1 MTPSQNAAAPRTP
14 LRARLRPALR
24 PALAAGLAAFT
35 ALSLAAVPAGTAHA
49 QEKRLK
55 AWGNNRSG
63 QLGDGTWTDFRTT
76 STTVLGLTSAE
87 VDKIAAGGGGSTTGH
102 GLALLK
108 DRTVMSWGANSSGQL
123 GDGSVFSHNAP
134 GQVVNL
140 SDGRD
145 VAAGGWH
152 SLALLADQTVV
163 AWGRNNY
170 GQLGNGTNSDSSV
183 PVRVEGLNKVVAI
196 AAGLNHS
203 IALREDGTV
212 WAWGY
217 NINGQLGDGTS
228 ASRNVPAPVG
238 GLSGVTEIAA
248 GCNHNLALI
257 GPPSGG
263 TKPTSGNSVKAWGYN
278 ATGQLGDN
286 STINRY
292 APVDTQGIWL
302 GGVSQIAAGCNH
314 SLAVTDSDNKL
325 KAWGQNTSGQVGDG
339 TTDYRITPVPVP
351 GIKGVQLVAGGREHT
366 IALLGDNTVRSWGAN
381 GSGQLGN
388 GTTTESSTPVTTLT
402 ALTGVDKIAAPVG
415 GDFSLAN

>member
-1 MTPSQNAAAPRTP
+1 MHLIRPGRRFAVAFCSLAVLLPPLAAHAAAPTSASP
-14 LRARLRPALR
+14 SH
-24 PALAAGLAAFT
+24 AAA
-35 ALSLAAVPAGTAHA
+35 PAGKALA

-55 AWGNNRSG
+55 SWGNNRAG

-76 STTVLGLTSAE
+76 ATTVLGLTSAE
-87 VDKIAAGGGGSTTGH
+87 VTKIAAGGGGPSTGH
-102 GLALLK
+102 GLALLT
-108 DRTVMSWGANSSGQL
+108 DGTVQSWGANGSGQL

-140 SDGRD
+140 SNAVGI
-145 VAAGGWH
+145 AAGGGH
-152 SLALLADQTVV
+152 SLALLDDGTVM

-196 AAGLNHS
+196 AGGLNHS
-203 IALREDGTV
+203 LALREDGTV

-228 ASRNVPAPVG
+228 ASRNVPSPVG
-238 GLSGVTEIAA
+238 GLSGVTRIAA
-248 GCNHNLALI
+248 GCNHNLALV
-257 GPPSGG
+257 GASDS
-263 TKPTSGNSVKAWGYN
+263 KGNTVKAWGYN

-292 APVDTQGIWL
+292 TPVDTQGIWL
-302 GGVSQIAAGCNH
+302 GGISQIAAGCNH
-314 SLAVTDSDNKL
+314 SLAVTDHDDKL
-325 KAWGQNTSGQVGDG
+325 KVWGQNTSGQLGDG

-351 GIKGVQLVAGGREHT
+351 GLKGVQLVTGGREHT
-366 IALLGDNTVRSWGAN
+366 VALLGDGTVRSWGAN

-388 GTTTESSTPVTTLT
+388 GTTTDSSTPMTTLT
-402 ALTGVDKIAAPVG
+402 GLTGADKIATPVG
-415 GDFSLAN
+415 SDFSMAN

>member
-1 MTPSQNAAAPRTP
+1 MTNSRTTQRLRLRSTLAAAV
-14 LRARLRPALR
+14 AALT
-24 PALAAGLAAFT
+24 ALGLAA
-35 ALSLAAVPAGTAHA
+35 LPAGSAHA

-76 STTVLGLTSAE
+76 STSVLGLTSAE
-87 VDKIAAGGGGSTTGH
+87 VVKIAAGGAGPTNGH
-102 GLALLK
+102 GLALLT
-108 DRTVMSWGANSSGQL
+108 DRTVQSWGANTFGQL

-140 SDGRD
+140 SNVTDI
-145 VAAGGWH
+145 AGGGAH

-163 AWGRNNY
+163 AWGHNNY
-170 GQLGNGTNSDSSV
+170 GQLGNGTNTDSSV
-183 PVRVEGLNKVVAI
+183 PVRVEGLNKVIAI

-228 ASRNVPAPVG
+228 ASRNVAFQVSN
-238 GLSGVTEIAA
+238 LTGVTRIAA
-248 GCNHNLALI
+248 GCNHNIALV
-257 GPPSGG
+257 GPPSGPS
-263 TKPTSGNSVKAWGYN
+263 KPTSGNAVKAWGYN

-286 STINRY
+286 STISRY
-292 APVDTQGIWL
+292 TPVDTQGIWL

-314 SLAVTDSDNKL
+314 SMAVTDSDNKL
-325 KAWGQNTSGQVGDG
+325 KAWGQNTSGQIGDG

-351 GIKGVQLVAGGREHT
+351 GITGVQLVAGGREHT
-366 IALLGDNTVRSWGAN
+366 VALLGDNTVRSWGNN

-388 GTTTESSTPVTTLT
+388 GTTDNSTTPVTSLT
-402 ALTGVDKIAAPVG
+402 ALTGVDKLAAPVG

>member
-1 MTPSQNAAAPRTP
+1 MRTSPTRRRLAAA
-14 LRARLRPALR
+14 LCSLVAL
-24 PALAAGLAAFT
+24 LAPVTVQNLV
-35 ALSLAAVPAGTAHA
+35 SPDIAHA

-55 AWGNNRSG
+55 SWGNNRSG

-76 STTVLGLTSAE
+76 ATTVLGLTSAE
-87 VDKIAAGGGGSTTGH
+87 VVKIDAGGGGSATGH
-102 GLALLK
+102 GLALLT
-108 DRTVMSWGANSSGQL
+108 DRTVQSWGANGSGQL

-140 SDGRD
+140 SDATDIAG
-145 VAAGGWH
+145 GGWH
-152 SLALLADQTVV
+152 SLALRADGTVV
-163 AWGRNNY
+163 SWGRNNY

-196 AAGLNHS
+196 AGGLNHS
-203 IALREDGTV
+203 LALREDGTV

-238 GLSGVTEIAA
+238 NLTGVTAIAA
-248 GCNHNLALI
+248 GCNHNLALT
-257 GPPSGG
+257 GRPG
-263 TKPTSGNSVKAWGYN
+263 SGNAVKAWGYN

-292 APVDTQGIWL
+292 SPVDTQGSWP
-302 GGVSQIAAGCNH
+302 GGVSRIAAGCNH
-314 SLAVTDSDNKL
+314 SLAVTDTDNRL

-351 GIKGVQLVAGGREHT
+351 GLKGVQLVDGGREHT

>member
-1 MTPSQNAAAPRTP
+1 M
-14 LRARLRPALR
+14 
-24 PALAAGLAAFT
+24 
-35 ALSLAAVPAGTAHA
+35 A

-55 AWGNNRSG
+55 AWGNNRAG

-76 STTVLGLTSAE
+76 ATTVLGLTSAE
-87 VDKIAAGGGGSTTGH
+87 VVKIAAGGAGAANGH
-102 GLALLK
+102 GLALLT
-108 DRTVMSWGANSSGQL
+108 DRTVQTWGNNGSGQL

-140 SDGRD
+140 ANVTDIT
-145 VAAGGWH
+145 AGGAH
-152 SLALLADQTVV
+152 SMALLADQTVV

-170 GQLGNGTNSDSSV
+170 GQLGNGTNADSSV
-183 PVRVEGLNKVVAI
+183 PVRVKGLNKVIAI

-228 ASRNVPAPVG
+228 ASRNIPSPVG
-238 GLSGVTEIAA
+238 GLTGVTLIAA
-248 GCNHNLALI
+248 GCNHNIALV
-257 GPPSGG
+257 GAKGS
-263 TKPTSGNSVKAWGYN
+263 SGNAVKAWGYN

-286 STINRY
+286 STITRY
-292 APVDTQGIWL
+292 TPVDTQGIWL
-302 GGVSQIAAGCNH
+302 GGVSQIAAGGNH
-314 SLAVTDSDNKL
+314 SMAVTDNDNKL
-325 KAWGQNTSGQVGDG
+325 KAWGQNTSGQIGDG

-351 GIKGVQLVAGGREHT
+351 GLTGVRLVAGGREHS
-366 IALLGDNTVRSWGAN
+366 IVLLGDHTVRSWGAN
-381 GSGQLGN
+381 GSGQLAN
-388 GTTTESSTPVTTLT
+388 GTTEGSSSPVTSLT

>member
-1 MTPSQNAAAPRTP
+1 MHLTPHLARTGRRLAAALCSFVAVVAPVTVHN
-14 LRARLRPALR
+14 
-24 PALAAGLAAFT
+24 LASADI
-35 ALSLAAVPAGTAHA
+35 AHA

-55 AWGNNRSG
+55 SWGNNRSG

-76 STTVLGLTSAE
+76 ATTVLGLTSAE
-87 VDKIAAGGGGSTTGH
+87 VVKIEAGGASASSGH
-102 GLALLK
+102 GLALLT
-108 DRTVMSWGANSSGQL
+108 DRTVQSWGANGSGQL

-140 SDGRD
+140 ANATDI
-145 VAAGGWH
+145 AAGGSH
-152 SLALLADQTVV
+152 SLALLADGTVV

-170 GQLGNGTNSDSSV
+170 GQLGNGSHSDSSV
-183 PVRVEGLNKVVAI
+183 PVRVEGLNKVTAI
-196 AAGLNHS
+196 AGGLNHS
-203 IALREDGTV
+203 IALREDGTG

-228 ASRNVPAPVG
+228 ASRNVPAPVA
-238 GLSGVTEIAA
+238 GLTGVSHIAA
-248 GCNHNLALI
+248 GCNHNLALV
-257 GPPSGG
+257 GRPASA
-263 TKPTSGNSVKAWGYN
+263 NAVKAWGYN

-292 APVDTQGIWL
+292 TPVDTQGVWP

-314 SLAVTDSDNKL
+314 SLAVTGSDNRL
-325 KAWGQNTSGQVGDG
+325 KSWGQNTSGQLGDS

-351 GIKGVQLVAGGREHT
+351 GLKGVQLVAGGREHSM
-366 IALLGDNTVRSWGAN
+366 ALLGDSTVRSWGAN

-388 GTTTESSTPVTTLT
+388 GTTTDSATPVTTLT